1 MNIKHGDKLYKEE
14 KTIKQMRRWIPLH
27 AGAITS
33 IQLKSSAFIFMKGK
47 EIILKI
53 DEKNKS

>member
-14 KTIKQMRRWIPLH
+14 KTIKQMRSELSWIPLH
-27 AGAITS
+27 VGAITS

-47 EIILKI
+47 
-53 DEKNKS
+53 